1 MKQKLLLFY
10 IAFSFFACK
19 PEPKPIPDK
28 HNYYYLTAE
37 QLAKTP
43 YFTNPAFDTLT
54 FVSNQNDTVVFAK
67 TRVDSGWY
75 KQIDFNPG
83 VEFTTYHYYQQ
94 ISANYQTI
102 KGEGSF
108 GVVHSK
114 KGGAYNRNYLSNVVR
129 VSFAEHN
136 CYIQD
141 NFLGINHKVIIDSM
155 LLNNKKYYQVTEFFN
170 NWVDS
175 ISVRAYI
182 NIDYGVFRI
191 LDNKNSK
198 NWILIH

>member
-1 MKQKLLLFY
+1 MKNILLYVFILVNFL
-10 IAFSFFACK
+10 SCK
-19 PEPKPIPDK
+19 PEPEPIPDK

-43 YFTNPAFDTLT
+43 YFTNPSFDTLS

-75 KQIDFNPG
+75 REIDFNPG

-114 KGGAYNRNYLSNVVR
+114 KLAGGYTNNILITINEESYHISESWLSKSFNYKYS
-129 VSFAEHN
+129 
-136 CYIQD
+136 
-141 NFLGINHKVIIDSM
+141 IDSIS
-155 LLNNKKYYQVTEFFN
+155 LNNKTYNDIIFVFSKLGDTASNRVYLNKEFGALKIEN
-170 NWVDS
+170 VLNGNYLYLN
-175 ISVRAYI
+175 IS
-182 NIDYGVFRI
+182 
-191 LDNKNSK
+191 K
-198 NWILIH
+198 

>member
-1 MKQKLLLFY
+1 MKNKLLLLLL
-10 IAFSFFACK
+10 IASLFACK
-19 PEPKPIPDK
+19 PEEPIPDK

-54 FVSNQNDTVVFAK
+54 YVSNQNDTVVFAK

-75 KQIDFNPG
+75 REIDFNPG

-102 KGEGSF
+102 KGDGSF

-114 KGGAYNRNYLSNVVR
+114 KLAGGLPDLIELEFNDY
-129 VSFAEHN
+129 SF
-136 CYIQD
+136 YIHD
-141 NFLGINHKVIIDSM
+141 DFLGINHDAIIDS
-155 LLNNKKYYQVTEFFN
+155 LTIDHFIFYQITKLNNDR
-170 NWVDS
+170 VDS
-175 ISVRAYI
+175 NSARAYI
-182 NIDYGVFRI
+182 NRDFGIFHVLDYKR
-191 LDNKNSK
+191 NKIWTLN
-198 NWILIH
+198 